1 MFKCVD
7 CLFDDITNN
16 IWKIAL
22 SICDQKIVHEKVDTS
37 AELTCC
43 ISSFPLSTQLL
54 VAGIQLQAMCSQV
67 NGDTLSLMYVL
78 LFFAESQIIGRV
90 CNKSVFF

>member
-16 IWKIAL
+16 IWKTGL
-22 SICDQKIVHEKVDTS
+22 SICGQKIVYEKVDTN

-54 VAGIQLQAMCSQV
+54 VPGIHLLAICSQV

-78 LFFAESQIIGRV
+78 LFFAESRIIGRV
-90 CNKSVFF
+90 CNKSVLF